1 MAIQREGY
9 FNGCKPMGLLRIH
22 LFALKTRFLGPDVSS
37 SGLSWRQKME
47 WVGWSRI
54 WGERRERVRGSPDFW
69 PGVADRRPKTAPAV
83 RRSKTSGVCWV
94 ASTADRRS
102 LQWPLIKSVLTVGA
116 RRQGQGGGGGSRAA
130 SETRPNH
137 SPDFKI
143 ALDRKESK
151 TAFLEISGLATLKSP
166 AGYIHPI
173 FPINQKHIQH

>member
-116 RRQGQGGGGGSRAA
+116 RRQGQGGGGGGGETGRWDFTSERAVAALSGRRPSVAWSAATAIGPAATGHPQA
-130 SETRPNH
+130 SD
-137 SPDFKI
+137 SF
-143 ALDRKESK
+143 
-151 TAFLEISGLATLKSP
+151 FLFYDVL
-166 AGYIHPI
+166 IH
-173 FPINQKHIQH
+173 